1 MEENDKY
8 CFKYKKYKQKYI
20 NASSDIKDIKKKY
33 KRIKDEYDKMLY
45 QIKLYNNINYVIKAN
60 NDKLKEPLLQN
71 II

>member
-8 CFKYKKYKQKYI
+8 YYKYKKYKQKYI